1 MTPGG
6 PALSRRSPARMP
18 CGVQRPL
25 TPPRPRPDPALP
37 SVTDVMPRPAT
48 PPVAL
53 ALALALACPAP
64 VLATPP
70 TAAPPT
76 LPGGPGEGLGPVA
89 RFLGVAYAAPP
100 TGERRFRP
108 PEAPSP
114 WPGVRDAMRF
124 APVCPQPPASYVG
137 EEAEDCLYLNLYVPG
152 GECRGA
158 RGGIAGVTLTSC

>member
-1 MTPGG
+1 M
-6 PALSRRSPARMP
+6 
-18 CGVQRPL
+18 
-25 TPPRPRPDPALP
+25 
-37 SVTDVMPRPAT
+37 TDVMPRPAT